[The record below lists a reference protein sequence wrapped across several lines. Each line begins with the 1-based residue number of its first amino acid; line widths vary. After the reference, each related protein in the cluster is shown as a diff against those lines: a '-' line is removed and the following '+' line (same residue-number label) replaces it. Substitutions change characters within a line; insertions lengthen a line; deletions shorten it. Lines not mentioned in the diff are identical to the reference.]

1 MCCAD
6 QLNPQSTFDIQGI
19 LLFTACIKLSAR
31 ILKAPTV
38 TWKQCLLFALIAMWS
53 ITVFSSLTY
62 AFLPRVVV
70 SVGGGAMAMGLGAWF
85 LGSRSIENNGGTLGW
100 REGMQLSVIAVG
112 AGYGFQ
118 LTIGFTVLRMIAR
131 GIYYWLTVLRF
142 VPFPT

>member
-1 MCCAD
+1 
-6 QLNPQSTFDIQGI
+6 
-19 LLFTACIKLSAR
+19 
-31 ILKAPTV
+31 
-38 TWKQCLLFALIAMWS
+38 
-53 ITVFSSLTY
+53 
-62 AFLPRVVV
+62 
-70 SVGGGAMAMGLGAWF
+70 MAMGLGAWF